1 MQWLKHR
8 TVHQVGEIMQWIHWD
23 ELEFES
29 EEISQ
34 NKGEKTEIYIYINE
48 KLKDKETRSR
58 DTSE

>member
-1 MQWLKHR
+1 M
-8 TVHQVGEIMQWIHWD
+8 GETMQWIQLD

-34 NKGEKTEIYIYINE
+34 NKGEKDKYIYINE
-48 KLKDKETRSR
+48 KLKDKENRYR

>member
-8 TVHQVGEIMQWIHWD
+8 TVHQVGEIMQWIHLD

-34 NKGEKTEIYIYINE
+34 NKGEKTDIYIYIYE
-48 KLKDKETRSR
+48 
-58 DTSE
+58 